1 MEYVPLGSTGT
12 RVSRICLGT
21 GPFGVAP
28 IEADAIPL
36 VHAAIDMGVNFF
48 DTANSYGNFARIDRP
63 GAPPASERPSSEE
76 ILGKALKGRRDRVVL
91 ATKVREPVGKG
102 VNDAGLSRR
111 HIMQQIERSL
121 RALQTDHLDLYHMH
135 AADAETPLEETMQAL
150 GDLVTQGKVRYL
162 GFSNYS
168 AWKMAAAIG
177 VCKELGVATPVI
189 HQMGYNLVQRDPE
202 RDVIPACR
210 HFGIGVTAYS
220 ALAMGLLAGTA
231 VLERPLYGM
240 ARFVEDKSQNI
251 PYAEA
256 EVEAT
261 KKLEA
266 LASEWGHPTP
276 HLALAWLFSR
286 PGFVSAII
294 GPETIDE
301 LAASAPAADLH
312 LEPEQVAALDQLMPA
327 LPSMDAMY
335 DAYWKSMADAAEHP

>member
-1 MEYVPLGSTGT
+1 MQYVRLGRTGT
-12 RVSRICLGT
+12 RVSRVCLGS

-28 IEADAIPL
+28 VETDAIEL
-36 VHAAIDMGVNFF
+36 VHAAIDMGINFF

-76 ILGKALKGRRDRVVL
+76 ILGKALKGQRDRVVL
-91 ATKVREPVGKG
+91 ASKVREPVGTG

-121 RALQTDHLDLYHMH
+121 RALDTDHLDLYHMH

-162 GFSNYS
+162 GFSNFS
-168 AWKMAAAIG
+168 GWKMAAAIG
-177 VCKELGVATPVI
+177 VCNELGVAVPVV
-189 HQMGYNLVQRDPE
+189 HQIGYNLVQRDPE
-202 RDVIPACR
+202 REVIPACR
-210 HFGIGVTAYS
+210 HFSVGVTAYS
-220 ALAMGLLAGTA
+220 ALAMGLLSGTE
-231 VLERPLYGM
+231 VLSRPLYGL

-251 PYAEA
+251 PYADA

-266 LASEWGHPTP
+266 LAGEWGHPTP

-286 PGFVSAII
+286 PGFASAII

-301 LAASAPAADLH
+301 LAASAPAADLQ
-312 LEPEQVAALDQLMPA
+312 LEPKQIAALDALMPA
-327 LPSMDAMY
+327 PPSMDEMY
-335 DAYWKSMADAAEHP
+335 DAYWNSMADAAEHP

>member
-1 MEYVPLGSTGT
+1 MQYVHLGNTGT

-28 IEADAIPL
+28 TEEDAIPL

-63 GAPPASERPSSEE
+63 GAPPAAERASAEE

-91 ATKVREPVGKG
+91 ATKVREPVGTG

-135 AADAETPLEETMQAL
+135 AADAQTPLEETMQAL

-177 VCKELGVATPVI
+177 ICKELGVAVPVV
-189 HQMGYNLVQRDPE
+189 HQIGYNMIQRGPE
-202 RDVIPACR
+202 SDVIPACQY
-210 HFGIGVTAYS
+210 FGVGVTAYS
-220 ALAMGLLAGTA
+220 ALAMGLLAGTS
-231 VLERPLYGM
+231 VMSRPVFGRS
-240 ARFVEDKSQNI
+240 RFMEDKSQSI
-251 PYAEA
+251 PYPDDEIEA
-256 EVEAT
+256 VT
-261 KKLEA
+261 KLEK
-266 LASEWGHPTP
+266 LAEEWGHPTP
-276 HLALAWLFSR
+276 HLALAWLFTR
-286 PGFVSAII
+286 PGFASAII
-294 GPETIDE
+294 GPETIEE
-301 LAASAPAADLH
+301 LANSAPAADLQ
-312 LEPEQVAALDQLMPA
+312 LDPEQVRTLDQIMPG
-327 LPSMDAMY
+327 PMSMDLMY
-335 DAYWKSMADAAEHP
+335 DAYWKSMSDAAIHP